1 MLSMP
6 SAVLECVSE
15 LIHIRLQGYR
25 SKLWTQRNQPQKR
38 GMPELPTESSE
49 DHSCDQAPLDQLWAY
64 ADYDWVSQ
72 RAVRAPLSQQ

>member
-1 MLSMP
+1 MLSMS

-25 SKLWTQRNQPQKR
+25 SKLWTRRNQPQKR